1 MHIGGTQMAPALN
14 MDERSDTTTQTDSM
28 EEKEREEKQERRGR
42 RKQRDGINKMEP
54 QVAVFSQ

>member
-1 MHIGGTQMAPALN
+1 MAPALN